1 MTIKDV
7 AKEANVSVAT
17 VSRVINNVQTVDKE
31 LRIRVEEAIK
41 KLDFKPNQI
50 AKSLKQDI
58 TNTVGVVV
66 ADISNSFF
74 SGVIRQ
80 IERVINP
87 EGYALIMASTDGN
100 CQKEKD
106 AIEMMHAKRVDGLVV
121 CHVSNDIE
129 TIIKSISCPVISFD
143 RSTLS
148 HLCDTVYVNKERSMY
163 DAVTYLLK
171 KGHRDIAVISG
182 AKSLS
187 TNFDRYIG
195 YMRAYFD
202 WDVVA
207 RKENIYFGEFTKE
220 YGKRSFEAIMQNAH
234 RPTAIVTGSA
244 DITEGILAKAKELN
258 VRIPED
264 ISLVSFGAI
273 SFQDVLDLK
282 ITYVDEMYMEIGKNI
297 GEMMLSRL
305 KSPNISPRL
314 NVLESGIISGNSV
327 KSLDKNITGGI

>member
-7 AKEANVSVAT
+7 AREANVSVAT
-17 VSRVINNVQTVDKE
+17 VSRVINNVTSVDKN
-31 LRIRVEEAIK
+31 LRIRVERAIE

-58 TNTVGVVV
+58 TNTVGIIV

-74 SGVIRQ
+74 SGVIRE
-80 IERVINP
+80 IERTINP
-87 EGYALIMASTDGN
+87 EGYALLMASTDGN
-100 CQKEKD
+100 VQKEKD
-106 AIEMMHAKRVDGLVV
+106 AIEMMHAKRVDGLVI
-121 CHVSNDIE
+121 CHVSDDIE
-129 TIIKSISCPVISFD
+129 ALIKSISCPVISFD
-143 RSTLS
+143 RNTLS
-148 HLCDTVYVNKERSMY
+148 HIRDTVYINKERSMY

-171 KGHRDIAVISG
+171 RGHRDIAVISG
-182 AKSLS
+182 AKGLS

-195 YMRAYFD
+195 YMRAYYD
-202 WDVVA
+202 WSLMA
-207 RKENIYFGEFTKE
+207 RKEDLYFGEFTKE
-220 YGKRSFEAIMQNAH
+220 YGKRSFESIMQRDH

-244 DITEGILAKAKELN
+244 DITEGILAKANELK

-282 ITYVDEMYMEIGKNI
+282 ITYVDEMYIEIGKNI

-305 KSPNISPRL
+305 KSPKISPRL
-314 NVLESGIISGNSV
+314 IVLESGIISGNSV
-327 KSLDKNITGGI
+327 KTLDET